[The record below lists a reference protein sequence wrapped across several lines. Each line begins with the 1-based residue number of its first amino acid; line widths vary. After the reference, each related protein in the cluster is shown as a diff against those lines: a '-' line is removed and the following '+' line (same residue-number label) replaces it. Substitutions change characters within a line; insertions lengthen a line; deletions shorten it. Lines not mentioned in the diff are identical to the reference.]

1 MTLAA
6 GFDELHSEL
15 AACRRCLEEGY
26 WIAPGPVFSRG
37 AGAGLMLIGQAP
49 GPTEA
54 VHAHVC
60 RRSRCL
66 A

>member
-1 MTLAA
+1 MTP
-6 GFDELHSEL
+6 GPTFEELHSEL
-15 AACRRCLEEGY
+15 RGCRRCLEEGY

-54 VHAHVC
+54 VHA
-60 RRSRCL
+60 
-66 A
+66 